1 MGNRLHHVGRG
12 LPDPIRVNHNRQK
25 RTIMTKLTETQT
37 VILKAGARRPDNIAM
52 PLPKG
57 LNGAAARMAVG
68 KMIERGLLEEVDASI
83 NKGETL
89 WRETGDGHGT
99 TLKVTS
105 AGLAAIGIV
114 PDLPTQADAAYPTEA
129 KPVRPVVRAGTKQ
142 AQLIALLKSPEG
154 ATIEAIIA
162 ATGWKAHSI
171 RGFMSGTLGKK
182 LGLTVTSVK
191 EDGKVRTYRT
201 SQEMA

>member
-1 MGNRLHHVGRG
+1 M
-12 LPDPIRVNHNRQK
+12 
-25 RTIMTKLTETQT
+25 TILTETQT
-37 VILKAGARRPDNIAM
+37 IILNSGAQRPDNIAM

-57 LNGAAARMAVG
+57 LHGAAARMAVG
-68 KMIERGLLEEVDASI
+68 KMIERGLLEEVDANIS
-83 NKGETL
+83 KSEPL

-99 TLKVTS
+99 TLMATS

-114 PDLPTQADAAYPTEA
+114 PELRTQVDAADTTES
-129 KPVRPVVRAGTKQ
+129 KSVRPSVRTGTKQ
-142 AQLIALLKSPEG
+142 AQLIGLLKAPEG

-162 ATGWKAHSI
+162 ATGWRTHSI

-191 EDGKVRTYRT
+191 EEGRARTYSI

>member
-1 MGNRLHHVGRG
+1 
-12 LPDPIRVNHNRQK
+12 
-25 RTIMTKLTETQT
+25 MTTFTETQII
-37 VILKAGARRPDNIAM
+37 ILNAGAQRPDNIAM

-57 LNGAAARMAVG
+57 LHGAAARMAVG
-68 KMIERGLLEEVDASI
+68 KMIERGLLEEVDANIS
-83 NKGETL
+83 KGEPL

-99 TLKVTS
+99 TLMVTS

-114 PDLPTQADAAYPTEA
+114 PELRTQVDAADTTEV
-129 KPVRPVVRAGTKQ
+129 KPVRPSVRAGTKQ

-154 ATIEAIIA
+154 ATIEAITA
-162 ATGWKAHSI
+162 ATGWRAHSI

-191 EDGKVRTYRT
+191 EDGRARTYRI
-201 SQEMA
+201 SQEMV